1 MILRGRIIW
10 VDLVVFIFGHAVGLE
25 LESTFRPMSRRR
37 VPEGRLKEGMSP
49 YVMQLSHHEL
59 ITMGSRQGLE
69 VVDRG
74 ILLVLGTAI
83 APFAPVTGR
92 VTGLCQDVPHG
103 QVFGPHGLLC
113 IVRIVAISKG
123 VALMK
128 TSLLGRAGGRTDRAT
143 VSPPKIHPDVRQAV
157 QVRGQHVGLALG
169 LAVGLAVGA
178 NRSPT
183 HVVDVEVEDVG
194 TLRSE
199 RGFNGEKENSQQ
211 TDQDGFCLFH
221 GNCVWVELSME
232 TNRLSFNR

>member
-1 MILRGRIIW
+1 
-10 VDLVVFIFGHAVGLE
+10 
-25 LESTFRPMSRRR
+25 
-37 VPEGRLKEGMSP
+37 
-49 YVMQLSHHEL
+49 
-59 ITMGSRQGLE
+59 
-69 VVDRG
+69 
-74 ILLVLGTAI
+74 
-83 APFAPVTGR
+83 
-92 VTGLCQDVPHG
+92 
-103 QVFGPHGLLC
+103 
-113 IVRIVAISKG
+113 
-123 VALMK
+123 MK